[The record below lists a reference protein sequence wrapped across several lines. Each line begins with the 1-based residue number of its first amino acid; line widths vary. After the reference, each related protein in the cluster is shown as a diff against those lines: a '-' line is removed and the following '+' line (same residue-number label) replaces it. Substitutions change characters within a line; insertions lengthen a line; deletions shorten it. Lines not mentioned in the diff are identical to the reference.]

1 MPVRRSPS
9 SVGSGIMANTGQE
22 MDRSRDMERDYFAAP
37 QEAKDYGI
45 IDIVISPPGH
55 CERRESA

>member
-1 MPVRRSPS
+1 
-9 SVGSGIMANTGQE
+9 MANTGQE